1 MTGRAFSAAFPTG
14 LATVGNIG
22 AYDVDRSAGRAIGTS
37 KLDWEGRQKPE
48 VGTCASVA
56 ASANSAVPLLQRH
69 ILDRVERIVN
79 ARKAG
84 IPELERAHK
93 AALFALLAVKRDM
106 RGPRLARP
114 TLPSRDSRAAEL
126 LFQEGL

>member
-1 MTGRAFSAAFPTG
+1 M
-14 LATVGNIG
+14 
-22 AYDVDRSAGRAIGTS
+22 
-37 KLDWEGRQKPE
+37 PE

-93 AALFALLAVKRDM
+93 AALFALLAVKRDL
-106 RGPRLARP
+106 RGPALLA
-114 TLPSRDSRAAEL
+114 LGSRGSRVATHFFDQGKAA
-126 LFQEGL
+126 